1 MIKIN
6 LQKFA
11 DEVKFADTVVEID
24 DVVVAK
30 ITAFNRAV
38 SISEEDVTSAEDT
51 IAGTDVLHQQ
61 FVSIAVGETANVEG
75 VAVESAGAGLDV
87 GQSDLRDAAES
98 GAAVVMRHTRNTGY
112 GHAFTGFFTSY
123 NESGST
129 SGVYRFTGA
138 FRINSKV
145 EITPGS

>member
-1 MIKIN
+1 VRI
-6 LQKFA
+6 LATEQ
-11 DEVKFADTVVEID
+11 EVKFGNTIIEID

-30 ITAFNRAV
+30 VTSFGRTV
-38 SISEEDVTSAEDT
+38 SISEEDITGAEDVVE
-51 IAGTDVLHQQ
+51 GVDVLHLV
-61 FVSIAVGETANVEG
+61 FTAIAVGETASLEG
-75 VAVESAGAGLDV
+75 IAMESDTGLDV

-98 GAAVVMRHTRNTGY
+98 GTEVVLRHTRNTGY

-123 NESGST
+123 GETGST
-129 SGVYRFTGA
+129 TGVYRFTGA